1 MLLLF
6 AIAQDH
12 EGSHE
17 HHSGSYFLFSKGA
30 KKDKYIFF
38 LFG

>member
-1 MLLLF
+1 MLF

-12 EGSHE
+12 EGSHKY
-17 HHSGSYFLFSKGA
+17 HGGYFIFSKGT
-30 KKDKYIFF
+30 KKDIFFF